1 MKKIETLRI
10 DVLKEVLNLIDI
22 KEETFIIN
30 GEKIFIYGGELHYFR
45 VPKKEWEDRIKK
57 IKEEML
63 RFYNDKMEFKSEKGM
78 FNVMVGSNSRD
89 LQVLSFEL
97 K

>member
-1 MKKIETLRI
+1 
-10 DVLKEVLNLIDI
+10 
-22 KEETFIIN
+22 
-30 GEKIFIYGGELHYFR
+30 
-45 VPKKEWEDRIKK
+45 
-57 IKEEML
+57 ML